1 MDSSIPHRLAVAAL
15 WLAACSSNGT
25 PESARPQSPAGAGV
39 QGGAGGTA
47 SGLGGGGTASGLG
60 AAGGTSDPG
69 AETAAP
75 YRTSSRALVQWKRA
89 AALEADLMGALQ
101 LTREQLCVEL
111 GGKSCIREVH
121 LVPMGGNEPYESGL
135 MKPSAEPLATTP
147 SVVDRVL
154 LSACSTRARLDG
166 EGAPQVFTALALNGP
181 LPPADDPAIATTI
194 RDLYRRLLAR
204 DPTPRELELVAGL
217 AEGDGALSTR
227 DFAALSCFTI
237 GSSAEFLFF

>member
-1 MDSSIPHRLAVAAL
+1 MDSLLPRTLLVAAL
-15 WLAACSSNGT
+15 WLAACNASGT
-25 PESARPQSPAGAGV
+25 PESARPAQSTPGAGMS
-39 QGGAGGTA
+39 GGAAGTA
-47 SGLGGGGTASGLG
+47 SGVGGGGA
-60 AAGGTSDPG
+60 AAGVG
-69 AETAAP
+69 AGSAAP
-75 YRTSSRALVQWKRA
+75 YRTSSRALLQWKRA
-89 AALEADLMGALQ
+89 AALEADLISALQ
-101 LTREQLCVEL
+101 LSREQLCVEV

-154 LSACSTRARLDG
+154 LSACSTRARLDA

-217 AEGDGALSTR
+217 AEGDGALSSR